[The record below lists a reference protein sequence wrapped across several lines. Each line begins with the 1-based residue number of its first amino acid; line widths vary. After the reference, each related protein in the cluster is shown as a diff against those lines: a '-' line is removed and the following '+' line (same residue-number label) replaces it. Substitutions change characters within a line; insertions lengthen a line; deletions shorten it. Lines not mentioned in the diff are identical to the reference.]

1 MSIWNNSAGPIG
13 YAYNSS
19 RGSGIN
25 IKPIDPRAFL
35 VDTGSTTRSSGGSS
49 DSDVK
54 YNAQMGTRSQ
64 LEYVDAMLESQKTV
78 LQNTYRDKIY
88 AEKDEQKVLQLQK
101 EYVNEVNNLT
111 QQKMRINVLKQS
123 AEFSDLQQKKV
134 DNIILD
140 RKLNKDIALEE
151 SLANVSTGEG
161 IVNMFRL
168 RRAPVSY
175 DVRRRRLMTY
185 EDRQDYVNRASGVY
199 TDENGVIQISDYK
212 APVLKINN
220 SEDADKEVR
229 SIVAG
234 ADGNYTRNTSFM
246 GPTGGS
252 SSDYSDNQGSLNEVV
267 GKIWNAISE
276 DTKNYA
282 FSAVLGIGIIYETGN
297 TVPVLKN
304 GKQEYD
310 KKGKPLYEKELDTIS
325 GEEAI
330 ERISILIAEADKLDK
345 DDPEKL
351 KKINEANRIGNG
363 ILNTAKGYVRDMA
376 AGDATGLRRVVR
388 NYSSTVKEP
397 ENNSDLLSS
406 KEANEFIALLESS
419 LPSANALWINK
430 TGAAKWTRLVDNQ
443 GKPITKYFNVDESVA
458 KYTTNKL
465 FGLTPIELK
474 KIDVTM
480 SDMQDFFIANG
491 EYIHKDKFGAENQK
505 QMRFKK
511 LGGQGYLLP
520 KFYNPQ
526 NGDLTS
532 TEIYQTRNEQPVMTP
547 YVEMVFEVPGSFQL
561 EVIEGGKKVMKRVSE
576 IERKKVSTG
585 YDIKSNGE
593 KYEITLLK
601 EVNPYEGTNKQSMG
615 NYISNQKIN
624 IEAGVFREYHQ
635 QANQERIRKELE
647 IIRRDT
653 GVEHIGFYY
662 GKPIPKDPKQAFK
675 QISAGLVGSR
685 NYQINVLQAINDL
698 LESVDPNER
707 ASFREGLMKEYQ
719 YIKTGAGFDWTGT
732 GM

>member
-19 RGSGIN
+19 KGSGIN

-49 DSDVK
+49 DSDPK

-64 LEYVDAMLESQKTV
+64 LEYVDTMLDSQKTV

-101 EYVNEVNNLT
+101 QYVNEVNNLT

-161 IVNMFRL
+161 IVNMFRQ
-168 RRAPVSY
+168 RRAPVAY
-175 DVRRRRLMTY
+175 DVKRRRLMTY

-199 TDENGVIQISDYK
+199 TDENGAIQISDYK

-220 SEDADKEVR
+220 SEDADKEIR

-252 SSDYSDNQGSLNEVV
+252 SSDYSDNQGSLNDVV
-267 GKIWNAISE
+267 GNIWNAISE

-282 FSAVLGIGIIYETGN
+282 FSAVLGTGIIYETGN
-297 TVPVLKN
+297 TVPVLKK

-310 KKGKPLYEKELDTIS
+310 KKGKPLYEKERDIMS

-330 ERISILIAEADKLDK
+330 ERIAILTAEADKLDK

-351 KKINEANRIGNG
+351 KKINEANRIGKG
-363 ILNTAKGYVRDMA
+363 ILDTAKGYVRDMA
-376 AGDATGLRRVVR
+376 AGDATGLRRLVNNTSR
-388 NYSSTVKEP
+388 TVKEP

-419 LPSANALWINK
+419 LPASNALWMNK
-430 TGAAKWTRLVDNQ
+430 TGAANWTKLVDNQ
-443 GKPITKYFNVDESVA
+443 GRPISKYFNVDESVA

-474 KIDVTM
+474 KVDVTM

-547 YVEMVFEVPGSFQL
+547 YVEMVFEVPSSFQL
-561 EVIEGGKKVMKRVSE
+561 EVMEGGKKVMKRVSE

-593 KYEITLLK
+593 NYEITLLK
-601 EVNPYEGTNKQSMG
+601 EVNPYEGTNKQSVG

-624 IEAGVFREYHQ
+624 LEAGVFREYHQ
-635 QANQERIRKELE
+635 QANRERIQKKLE
-647 IIRRDT
+647 IINRDT
-653 GVEHIGFYY
+653 GVENIGFYY
-662 GKPIPKDPKQAFK
+662 GKPVPKDPKKAFK
-675 QISAGLVGSR
+675 QISDGLVGSR
-685 NYQINVLQAINDL
+685 NYEMNVLQGIDDL

-707 ASFREGLMKEYQ
+707 GSFREELMKEYRNN
-719 YIKTGAGFDWTGT
+719 KVGAEFDWTGT
-732 GM
+732 GI